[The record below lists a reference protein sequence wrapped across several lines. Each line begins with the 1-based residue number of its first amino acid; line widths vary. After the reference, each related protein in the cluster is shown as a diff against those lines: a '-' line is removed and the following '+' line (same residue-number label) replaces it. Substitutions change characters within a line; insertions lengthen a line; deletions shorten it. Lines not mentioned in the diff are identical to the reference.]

1 MEKSKRDIELD
12 KILDKISSN
21 ISLSKLE
28 QNFLNNFNSDFDI
41 KEYAY
46 LSKNRTF
53 IEIGNLLRS
62 KNVVICDLKDRN
74 GKISLPILRT
84 DNKFNENKCILYL
97 EKNKKALLKDS
108 FLYNIFYNQKKGTY
122 HLTEQDEYFE
132 KVRIDK

>member
-84 DNKFNENKCILYL
+84 DT
-97 EKNKKALLKDS
+97 S
-108 FLYNIFYNQKKGTY
+108 
-122 HLTEQDEYFE
+122 
-132 KVRIDK
+132 